1 MRHLRTLGVTL
12 TFSMVGAFGT
22 APAAAQEKVDR
33 IIEKPITE
41 KITPEVNDEIGY
53 LRKRPSKV
61 KPPEIEPDDRVGFLR
76 KRPAKVKPDE
86 TSPQPDP
93 RKTLTPQR
101 EH

>member
-1 MRHLRTLGVTL
+1 MRHLRTIGVTL
-12 TFSMVGAFGT
+12 TFSLIAAFGT
-22 APAAAQEKVDR
+22 ATVAAQETVDR
-33 IIEKPITE
+33 IVDKPTTE

-53 LRKRPSKV
+53 LRKRPSKLE
-61 KPPEIEPDDRVGFLR
+61 PTEIEPDDRLGFLR

-86 TSPQPDP
+86 MSPQPDP